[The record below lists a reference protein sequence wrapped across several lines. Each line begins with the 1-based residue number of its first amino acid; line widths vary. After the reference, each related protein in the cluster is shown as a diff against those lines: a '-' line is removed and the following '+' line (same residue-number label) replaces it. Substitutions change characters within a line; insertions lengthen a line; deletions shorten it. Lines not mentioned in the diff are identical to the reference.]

1 MSRARHLTYAE
12 VALALD
18 KANVTQFT
26 DGTMTGTYADPHGKL
41 AFLAFRR
48 LAALFVAIWGGLL
61 LASCAASD
69 LPLVSVSDANADLI
83 HGYRIAGGDRV
94 KVTVFDE
101 PTLTGEFGVG
111 LDGSLALPLIPPM
124 QASGQAPDQLAA
136 KITAALAE
144 GEYVLSPRVTVEVSQ
159 HRPFYILGEVTA
171 PGEYPYI
178 GDLTVE
184 QAIAKARGY
193 TPRANKSEVVLR
205 RQGWAEGKRVRLG
218 TTPLLIAPGDTI
230 TVQEAFF

>member
-1 MSRARHLTYAE
+1 MAE
-12 VALALD
+12 IYGNSFATRVLLAI
-18 KANVTQFT
+18 
-26 DGTMTGTYADPHGKL
+26 
-41 AFLAFRR
+41 RR
-48 LAALFVAIWGGLL
+48 LALLFAAIGSGLL
-61 LASCAASD
+61 LASCASSN
-69 LPLVSVSDANADLI
+69 LSLVSAAEANAGLNQ
-83 HGYRIAGGDRV
+83 GYRIAGGDKL
-94 KVTVFDE
+94 KVSVFDE

-111 LDGSLALPLIPPM
+111 LNGGLSLPLIAPM
-124 QASGQAPDQLAA
+124 QASGLAPEQLAT
-136 KITAALAE
+136 KIAAVLAE
-144 GEYVLSPRVTVEVSQ
+144 GGFVLSPRVTVEVSQ
-159 HRPFYILGEVTA
+159 HRPFYILGEVAA

-184 QAIAKARGY
+184 QAIAKARGF